1 MQSYN
6 ELIESKKNSQ
16 LFLFGIYRSGT
27 TILARSLA
35 GEKIAFA
42 SDPICLSS
50 IGIERNYKKN

>member
-6 ELIESKKNSQ
+6 ELIESKKFQ

-42 SDPICLSS
+42 SDPIRLSS

>member
-6 ELIESKKNSQ
+6 ELIESKKIPQ

-35 GEKIAFA
+35 GEKKLPLPQI
-42 SDPICLSS
+42 
-50 IGIERNYKKN
+50 R

>member
-6 ELIESKKNSQ
+6 ELIEIKKFLN
-16 LFLFGIYRSGT
+16 LFGIYRSG

-42 SDPICLSS
+42 SDPIRPFL
-50 IGIERNYKKN
+50 IGIERNYKRN